1 MDGMQPPEAAGPHLH
16 GQIVV
21 ARFEYLK
28 RNHGSEAIQRILEA
42 LPEADRVRLAGVE
55 RNSWY
60 PFATLIRLDREI
72 AQYLGGSAADVYERL
87 GEASAQQRTLWLG
100 EHAALVNVH
109 GFLVRMAEEHRRFH
123 NFGIAEYRR
132 INFSVGEISFS
143 DYPENDPIYC
153 LSAKGY
159 FRRSI
164 EHLTGGPV
172 TADERYCQSRGDIA
186 CVWTLRWAGR
196 SDGAIV

>member
-1 MDGMQPPEAAGPHLH
+1 MSAPSELPGPHLH

-28 RNHGSEAIQRILEA
+28 REHGAGAIARVLEA
-42 LPEADRVRLAGVE
+42 LPAEDRTALGGVD
-55 RNSWY
+55 RTIWY
-60 PFATLIRLDREI
+60 PFGMLIRLDRAI
-72 AQYLGGSAADVYERL
+72 AGVIGKDDSLIYERL
-87 GEASAQQRTLWLG
+87 GEASAQERTLWLG

-109 GFLVRMAEEHRRFH
+109 GFLARMAEEHRRFH
-123 NFGIAEYRR
+123 NFGRAEYRR

-159 FRRSI
+159 MRRSI
-164 EHLTGGPV
+164 EYLTGGS
-172 TADERYCQSRGDIA
+172 ASAEERYCQNKGDVA
-186 CVWTLRWAGR
+186 CVWSLRWSARG
-196 SDGAIV
+196 DNLAV